1 MTWRGVVKGNVIV
14 LDENARLPEGTVVEI
29 RMTDAQRPTSAS
41 RPGAGEVHEDPFAEL
56 LARRAAN
63 ATLHV
68 HMDELLEEEKQER
81 EAHPDTW
88 LSPRS

>member
-1 MTWRGVVKGNVIV
+1 MTWRGVVKGNVVV
-14 LDENARLPEGTVVEI
+14 LEESAGLPEGTVVEI
-29 RMTDAQRPTSAS
+29 RIPEANEAR
-41 RPGAGEVHEDPFAEL
+41 EDPFAAL

-63 ATLHV
+63 AALHV
-68 HMDELLEEEKQER
+68 HMDEILEEDKQER